1 MPNCNIERAEAL
13 SWVSALPEKS
23 VDLFF
28 FSPFYEDCRLYLE
41 NGVDLG
47 IALKTDAWV
56 EYMIKLTK
64 ECLRACKGLVAFV
77 VEGKTKKFK
86 YSCGPVL
93 LMADLHRAGVCLRKP
108 PVFHRRGIP
117 GSGGPDWL
125 RNDYEFIVCCTNGG
139 KLPWSANTSMGHI
152 PKYGPGG
159 EMSYRTKGGNRVNS
173 PSVNESCHSE
183 LIDGRAGHKPGKR
196 QGVFRTRFSHNKDG
210 SVKGAHDRHIAAVA
224 NPGNVL
230 HYPVGGGL
238 MGSKLAHENE
248 APFPLKLAEF
258 FVRSFCPPDGLVCD
272 PMLGS
277 GTTAHAAILHGRRF
291 QGCDIRQSQ
300 VDLSNRRM
308 ADIRPLSQEAPRVPT
323 DRTLEQPADS
333 SVVDLSRDLQ

>member
-1 MPNCNIERAEAL
+1 MPNCIIERAEAI

-47 IALKTDAWV
+47 IAMKTDAWV
-56 EYMIKLTK
+56 EYMTMLTK
-64 ECLRACKGLVAFV
+64 ACLRACKGLVAFV
-77 VEGKTKKFK
+77 VEGRTKKFK

-93 LMADLHRAGVCLRKP
+93 LMADLHRQGVCLRKP

-139 KLPWSANTSMGHI
+139 KLPWSDNTALGHI

-159 EMSYRTKGGNRVNS
+159 EMSYRTKGGSRVNS
-173 PSVNESCHSE
+173 PSVNEFGMTG
-183 LIDGRAGHKPGKR
+183 LIDGRAGHKPVKR
-196 QGVFRTRFSHNKDG
+196 QGIFSHNKDL
-210 SVKGAHDRHIAAVA
+210 SVKGAHDRHIAAIA

-238 MGSKLAHENE
+238 MGSKFAHENE
-248 APFPLKLAEF
+248 APYPLKLAEF
-258 FVRSFCPPDGLVCD
+258 FVRSFCPPSGLVVD

-277 GTTAHAAILHGRRF
+277 GTTAHASILHGRSF
-291 QGCDIRQSQ
+291 KGCDVRQSQ
-300 VDLSNRRM
+300 VDLANRRM
-308 ADIRPLSQEAPRVPT
+308 ADVTPLVIRETADVPI
-323 DRTLEQPADS
+323 DRTPEQPAS
-333 SVVDLSRDLQ
+333 PSAVDLSSDRP